1 MYKKDDYILFMTNE
15 PQVHFNEMFGYND
28 LTVDDFEKTEHI
40 GFIKTVIDEE
50 TYLVVIVRPILGFRC
65 IVNKGDILR
74 SVCVDELS
82 DEEKNH
88 REDKEFLAPN
98 VFLRNSAPE
107 GKTLD
112 EKCVNCAKEAVAN
125 LFPEEEIA
133 WARRSWSSYMKQD
146 MLSSIERAYEGQ
158 DIKLEK
164 VDYFKNLLHSMR
176 FKEYFFVN
184 LDVYETPD
192 KTSML
197 CFLKVICCKVIIT
210 KHLIKMN
217 LRLICQEC
225 NIPIFLI
232 HINLYFLLT
241 STLIIFP
248 RIFIVWILRSKM
260 LVAHMNFI
268 PKVIQLK
275 NILGRISQVTTENSH
290 SMTNIDFRIF
300 SERCVVCPGIIIV
313 TVAAVKNHIPSPII
327 TTGKLKEGRRRYSIS
342 CEKIISGY
350 H

>member
-15 PQVHFNEMFGYND
+15 PQLHFNEMFGYND

-65 IVNKGDILR
+65 IVNKRDILR
-74 SVCVDELS
+74 SVSVDELS

-164 VDYFKNLLHSMR
+164 VDYFKDLLKSMR
-176 FKEYFFVN
+176 FKEYYYVN

-197 CFLKVICCKVIIT
+197 CYHIAIDLKFEEVVVMRTMSEMAC
-210 KHLIKMN
+210 
-217 LRLICQEC
+217 
-225 NIPIFLI
+225 FD
-232 HINLYFLLT
+232 
-241 STLIIFP
+241 
-248 RIFIVWILRSKM
+248 RS
-260 LVAHMNFI
+260 LGPEYDVASNWRM
-268 PKVIQLK
+268 
-275 NILGRISQVTTENSH
+275 
-290 SMTNIDFRIF
+290 
-300 SERCVVCPGIIIV
+300 
-313 TVAAVKNHIPSPII
+313 
-327 TTGKLKEGRRRYSIS
+327 KLKYDSFKTDNGEQ
-342 CEKIISGY
+342 
-350 H
+350 

>member
-1 MYKKDDYILFMTNE
+1 MYKKDGYIAFLTNE
-15 PQVHFNEMFGYND
+15 PLVHFNEMFGYND

-74 SVCVDELS
+74 SVSVDELS

-98 VFLRNSAPE
+98 VFLRNSEPE

-197 CFLKVICCKVIIT
+197 CYHIAIDLKFEEVVV
-210 KHLIKMN
+210 M
-217 LRLICQEC
+217 
-225 NIPIFLI
+225 
-232 HINLYFLLT
+232 
-241 STLIIFP
+241 
-248 RIFIVWILRSKM
+248 RSM
-260 LVAHMNFI
+260 SEMACFDRS
-268 PKVIQLK
+268 
-275 NILGRISQVTTENSH
+275 LGPEYEIASSWRMKLMYDSL
-290 SMTNIDFRIF
+290 MTD
-300 SERCVVCPGIIIV
+300 
-313 TVAAVKNHIPSPII
+313 K
-327 TTGKLKEGRRRYSIS
+327 GKRHKR
-342 CEKIISGY
+342 KKK
-350 H
+350 